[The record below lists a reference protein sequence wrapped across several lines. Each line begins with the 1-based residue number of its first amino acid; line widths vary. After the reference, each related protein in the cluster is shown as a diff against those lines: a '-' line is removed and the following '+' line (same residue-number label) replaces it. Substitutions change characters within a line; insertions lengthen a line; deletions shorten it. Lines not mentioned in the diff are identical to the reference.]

1 MNRFDR
7 CALWYLVGASPF
19 FIVFMIW
26 VSLIIDGTEKTST
39 MNGGIWNVVAFFFI
53 PWVLDIFYIVIKML
67 FSKTLRDNVM
77 AKLAGMKQRDERE
90 SNVAGNAAKF
100 SFLST
105 FAIVLFFIVFSVTT
119 FSVTK
124 HPKDAD
130 GKRGMVAIGFSANVI
145 DKTAVTMKTEG
156 DAEVYSYNS
165 LPLTKPFILL
175 LILVWQLGSYHL
187 IARRE
192 LKE

>member
-1 MNRFDR
+1 MNKFDR
-7 CALWYLVGASPF
+7 YALWYLVGASPF
-19 FIVFMIW
+19 FVIFLIW
-26 VSLIIDGTEKTST
+26 VSFFVEANKRAT
-39 MNGGIWNVVAFFFI
+39 MNGGIWNVVAIFFI
-53 PWVLDIFYIVIKML
+53 PWILDIFYIVIKML
-67 FSKTLRDNVM
+67 FSKKLRDNVM
-77 AKLAGMKQRDERE
+77 AKLAGMKERDERE

-105 FAIVLFFIVFSVTT
+105 FAIVLFFIVFSMTT

-124 HPKDAD
+124 HPKDTN
-130 GKRGMVAIGFSANVI
+130 GNRGMFSIGFDANVI
-145 DKTAVTMKTEG
+145 DKTAVTMKTVG

-165 LPLTKPFILL
+165 LPLTKPFILFFIL
-175 LILVWQLGSYHL
+175 LWQLGSYHL